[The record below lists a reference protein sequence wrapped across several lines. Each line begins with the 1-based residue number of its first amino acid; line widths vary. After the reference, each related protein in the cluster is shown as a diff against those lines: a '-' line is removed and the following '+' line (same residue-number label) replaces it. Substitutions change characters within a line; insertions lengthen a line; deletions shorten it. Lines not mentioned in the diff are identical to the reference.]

1 MMISPNP
8 IERDDSTDQSPR
20 LTMIPTPTKE
30 IAIPAIV
37 RADGTSPATPQASG
51 RGTISG
57 NVEFS
62 IEAVAAGVECSAT

>member
-8 IERDDSTDQSPR
+8 IEKDDSTDQSPR
-20 LTMIPTPTKE
+20 LTMIPTPINE

-37 RADGTSPATPQASG
+37 RAEGTSPATPHASS
-51 RGTISG
+51 GTISG